1 MRVPRRGPEFMV
13 RSPRMDASSGIST
26 LIDRCRAWV
35 LAPSERV
42 PKDPDEHCPTR
53 DVFTG
58 RLDHAR
64 IILERAPDF
73 SGRAPELIAAAGEIG
88 NNAFDH
94 NIGQWRDIPGCW
106 FGWVIEGFLWRA
118 VIADR
123 GQGVLATLRRIR
135 PELSDDASAL
145 RVAFHEVISGRSPE
159 QRGNGLKF
167 VVSVIGRGGA
177 GERLLDFS
185 SGVATV
191 TFRSDGG
198 VVNESHAVCD
208 PRIPGTIA
216 MLTARV

>member
-1 MRVPRRGPEFMV
+1 MEASLSTQSDMIARG
-13 RSPRMDASSGIST
+13 
-26 LIDRCRAWV
+26 RAWV
-35 LAPSERV
+35 LASSEGV

-64 IILERAPDF
+64 ILLERSPAF
-73 SGRAPELIAAAGEIG
+73 QVIASELIAAVGEIG

-94 NIGQWRDIPGCW
+94 NIGQWRDVPGSW
-106 FGWVIEGFLWRA
+106 FGWTLEAKQWTA

-135 PELSDDASAL
+135 PALLDDSEAL

-167 VVSVIGRGGA
+167 VASVVGRHGDRRLWA
-177 GERLLDFS
+177 GRRCQ
-185 SGVATV
+185 G
-191 TFRSDGG
+191 
-198 VVNESHAVCD
+198 
-208 PRIPGTIA
+208 
-216 MLTARV
+216 